1 MPETVVPDTTPVIT
15 IDGVCDITTNGT
27 PRTASTATAKTPATG
42 TARSAAHT
50 GTAAR
55 ARTTASES
63 ASSGSSSGGCKTLI
77 TRAEFEK
84 LMKAVAPGAPPQA
97 WRQIATRYVQFLTQA
112 NEAVKLGIDKEPEFP
127 EQLAIVRL
135 QFLAQSAERKLQ
147 AQATNVSEAEQKT
160 YYDQNPSAFEQIT
173 LTRLYVPAT
182 PAGGKPANGPANPAA
197 DKQAIAP
204 GNAPDSKPE
213 TAAPDTKAIA
223 DNARQQLLIGGDP
236 EKIEKGVYE
245 QLKNTNPAPSTK
257 FGDRRRG
264 ASGLPAAQE
273 EKLFAM
279 KDGDISDVVSDPSG
293 GYVVYRVEEKKEL
306 PFDKVKEEIKQR
318 IARQRITDTNQ
329 QIQSASKAD
338 YNDSYFGPEAPPRT
352 GPMGAAPQGSRP
364 GGLPSGSIP
373 PPRRAVP
380 PSNVPAEAQ
389 STPAQSSPPSTPK

>member
-1 MPETVVPDTTPVIT
+1 
-15 IDGVCDITTNGT
+15 
-27 PRTASTATAKTPATG
+27 
-42 TARSAAHT
+42 
-50 GTAAR
+50 
-55 ARTTASES
+55 
-63 ASSGSSSGGCKTLI
+63 
-77 TRAEFEK
+77 
-84 LMKAVAPGAPPQA
+84 MKAVAPGTSPQG
-97 WRQIATRYVQFLTQA
+97 WRQIATRYVDLLARA

-135 QFLAQSAERKLQ
+135 QFLMQSAERKLQ
-147 AQATNVSEAEQKT
+147 TQATNVSEADEKN

-173 LTRLYVPAT
+173 ITRLYVPA
-182 PAGGKPANGPANPAA
+182 PPANGNPANVPANPAA
-197 DKQAIAP
+197 DKQANAP
-204 GNAPDSKPE
+204 GTTTDTKPA

-236 EKIEKGVYE
+236 DKIEKGVYE

-279 KDGDISDVVSDPSG
+279 KDSDISDVISDPSG
-293 GYVVYRVEEKKEL
+293 GYAVYRVEEKKEL

-318 IARQRITDTNQ
+318 IARQRMLDANQ

-364 GGLPSGSIP
+364 GGLPPGSIP

-380 PSNVPAEAQ
+380 PNNVPAEAQ